1 MINTELKKIL
11 ETKYA
16 SFNLL
21 DKPVPFD
28 VLMKDK
34 DFKFI
39 QVYSTKIVDGGNDIV
54 GFCGEFS
61 WIDNK
66 LEPLDGDSYNPHMTV
81 YGYEKWSCN
90 LIQEGLNILVG
101 DDW

>member
-21 DKPVPFD
+21 DEPVPFD

-34 DFKFI
+34 DFKLI
-39 QVYSTKIVDGGNDIV
+39 QVYSTEIDSANDIV
-54 GFCGEFS
+54 GFCGEFA
-61 WIDNK
+61 WKDNK

-81 YGYEKWSCN
+81 YGYKEWSCN

-101 DDW
+101 EDW